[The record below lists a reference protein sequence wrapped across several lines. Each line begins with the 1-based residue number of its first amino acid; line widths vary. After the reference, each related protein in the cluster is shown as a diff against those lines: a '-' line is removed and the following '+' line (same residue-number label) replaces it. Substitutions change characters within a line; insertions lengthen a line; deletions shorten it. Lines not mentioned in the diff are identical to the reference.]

1 MSMDK
6 DYNPKV
12 HRTALID
19 GDILVYKAAATAQT
33 HQLDEQELLE
43 RVEFDVK
50 DYARRAFCSDII
62 VCLSGPRE
70 LNFRREVYPLYKA
83 NRPDERPEFHGMA
96 LEIIERNF
104 TIFRRDALEA
114 DDCMG
119 LLATL
124 VDKSGEPVVM
134 NPVIVSGDKDMRTIP
149 GWSFNPDIDKS
160 RGEDFPV
167 FINEQDAERMFI
179 QQWLTGDATDGYPGI
194 FRLGDKGAAKLIAN
208 TDPYDWENMVL
219 DVYRNHKKE
228 YTYEYALQMARCAR
242 ILTAKWWDAGTK
254 TPKLWVPHHLSL
266 AEHKE
271 IEQWAEASYPMTEGT
286 SSVKTAVA

>member
-1 MSMDK
+1 MRMNK
-6 DYNPKV
+6 DDSPKV

-19 GDILVYKAAATAQT
+19 GDILLYRAAATAQT

-50 DYARRAFCSDII
+50 DWARRAFCSDTI
-62 VCLSGPRE
+62 VCLSGLRE

-96 LEIIERNF
+96 TEIIESNF
-104 TIFRRDALEA
+104 TIFKRDTLEA

-124 VDKSGEPVVM
+124 KDKSGEPVVM
-134 NPVIVSGDKDMRTIP
+134 NPVIVSGDKDMRTVP
-149 GWSFNPDIDKS
+149 GWHLNPDIEKS

-167 FINEQDAERMFI
+167 YVTPQEADHMFFM
-179 QQWLTGDATDGYPGI
+179 QWLTGDTSDGYPGI
-194 FRLGDKGAAKLIAN
+194 FRLGDKGAAKMLAN
-208 TDPYDWENMVL
+208 TDPYDWEVMVL
-219 DVYRNHKKE
+219 NAYRQHKKG

-242 ILTAKWWDAGTK
+242 ILIGRWWNTETK
-254 TPKLWVPHHLSL
+254 TPVLWVPSEAAMTDKNL
-266 AEHKE
+266 E
-271 IEQWAEASYPMTEGT
+271 WANASPIMTSAG
-286 SSVKTAVA
+286 A

>member
-1 MSMDK
+1 MNK
-6 DYNPKV
+6 DNSPKV

-50 DYARRAFCSDII
+50 DYAQRAFCSDII

-96 LEIIERNF
+96 LEIIEKNF

-124 VDKSGEPVVM
+124 VDNSGEPVVM

-149 GWSFNPDIDKS
+149 GWQFNPDIEKS

-167 FINEQDAERMFI
+167 HVNEQDAERMFI

-194 FRLGDKGAAKLIAN
+194 FRLGDKGAAKMIAN
-208 TDPYDWENMVL
+208 TDPYDWSAMVL
-219 DVYRNHKKE
+219 EAYRSHKKE

-242 ILTAKWWDAGTK
+242 ILTAQWWDSVAK
-254 TPKLWVPHHLSL
+254 TPILWVPSCATL
-266 AEHKE
+266 AANEK
-271 IEQWAEASYPMTEGT
+271 IRAWAED
-286 SSVKTAVA
+286 TAAAVPA

>member
-1 MSMDK
+1 MSMNK
-6 DYNPKV
+6 DNSPKV

-19 GDILVYKAAATAQT
+19 GDILLYRAAATAQT
-33 HQLDEQELLE
+33 NQLDEQELLE

-50 DYARRAFCSDII
+50 DWARRAFCSDTI

-96 LEIIERNF
+96 TEIIEGNF
-104 TIFRRDALEA
+104 TIFKRDMLEA

-124 VDKSGEPVVM
+124 KDGSGEPVVM

-149 GWSFNPDIDKS
+149 GWHFNPDIEKS

-167 FINEQDAERMFI
+167 FVTPQDASRMFHL
-179 QQWLTGDATDGYPGI
+179 QWLTGDSGDGYPGI
-194 FRLGDKGAAKLIAN
+194 FRLGDKGAAKMLDN
-208 TDPYDWENMVL
+208 TDPLDWEGMVL
-219 DVYRNHKKE
+219 DTYRQHKKE
-228 YTYEYALQMARCAR
+228 YTYEYCLQMARCAR
-242 ILTAKWWDAGTK
+242 ILMDKWWDTKAKKPVLWAPEPIFLTDKSVEWTEKVAVTVPAG
-254 TPKLWVPHHLSL
+254 
-266 AEHKE
+266 A
-271 IEQWAEASYPMTEGT
+271 
-286 SSVKTAVA
+286 